1 MSLDSFDIE
10 DSPDGS
16 APEAASEQHEKQRDK
31 SSKAMAG
38 IARSRKDEGKGKK
51 AADIL
56 FTFLVE
62 LLKFPDYDV
71 FINPIFDALKLNIPS
86 VYLVGILTLISR
98 KASNT
103 IRSQYGGKD
112 MPLITAEPPSESTK
126 IAFQNKTL
134 RQDIRTRINEWIED
148 MFLATTKDPSSILTI
163 KFLQLLDRKN
173 EREVFVICI
182 QTAISFFF
190 FSKNIVISEGESHA
204 FATFILLELEKKI
217 RSLSLEAI

>member
-1 MSLDSFDIE
+1 M
-10 DSPDGS
+10 
-16 APEAASEQHEKQRDK
+16 
-31 SSKAMAG
+31 
-38 IARSRKDEGKGKK
+38 
-51 AADIL
+51 
-56 FTFLVE
+56 
-62 LLKFPDYDV
+62 

-112 MPLITAEPPSESTK
+112 MPLITVEPPSESTK

-148 MFLATTKDPSSILTI
+148 MFLATTKDPSSILTT
-163 KFLQLLDRKN
+163 KFLTLLDRKN
-173 EREVFVICI
+173 EREAFTLCI
-182 QTAISFFF
+182 ATAISFFF
-190 FSKNIVISEGESHA
+190 FSKNIVISESESHA

-217 RSLSLEAI
+217 RSLSLEVI